1 MPENDFG
8 KLCLTIARDLSR
20 ATNTQPFEKSMA
32 KLLKIIKSR
41 RPLKQEPEPT
51 KLENVPDEK
60 LRESDLVSLP

>member
-20 ATNTQPFEKSMA
+20 TQPFEKSMA

>member
-8 KLCLTIARDLSR
+8 KLSHVTCHAH
-20 ATNTQPFEKSMA
+20 TNTQPFEKSMA